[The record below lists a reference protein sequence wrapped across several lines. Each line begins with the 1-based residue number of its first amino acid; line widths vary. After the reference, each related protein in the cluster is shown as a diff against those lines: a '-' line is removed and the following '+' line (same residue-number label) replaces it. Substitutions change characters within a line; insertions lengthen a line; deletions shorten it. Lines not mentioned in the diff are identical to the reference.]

1 MTWSPFFTLVTPR
14 PTSTTT
20 PAPSWPRIA
29 GNNPSGSAPDSVNSS
44 VWQTPVALIST
55 STSPSRGPSSWTV
68 DISSGFP
75 AATAMAARTSMS
87 ISSYSSVVMSYR
99 AVRHAQTGVAAKHMI
114 GQSGRQ
120 MNHNLEHLAARA
132 APAIFVVF
140 WSTGFVA
147 TKYVLHSAEPLTYL
161 SIRMALV
168 VVLMAVIVAIARP
181 KWPDRVGVFHSI
193 VAGILVHGFYLGGTA
208 IAIAHSIPAGLS
220 ALIPGLQP
228 ILTSTLANRWLGERV
243 TPQQWTGLL
252 LGLAGVVLILH
263 DRPMSGEAGWGWL
276 ASGMSLVSITLGTLY
291 QQRYCG
297 KIDWR
302 AGNLVQYIAVTIFF
316 AAGAALFESNVV
328 HWTGEFVLSLIWLA
342 VVLSIGSIGLLYWLI
357 RRSAA
362 TSVASLF
369 YLVPAVTAVMAYLLF
384 GERLDGIAIA
394 GMVACA
400 AAVFL
405 VNRRARA

>member
-1 MTWSPFFTLVTPR
+1 
-14 PTSTTT
+14 
-20 PAPSWPRIA
+20 
-29 GNNPSGSAPDSVNSS
+29 
-44 VWQTPVALIST
+44 
-55 STSPSRGPSSWTV
+55 
-68 DISSGFP
+68 
-75 AATAMAARTSMS
+75 
-87 ISSYSSVVMSYR
+87 
-99 AVRHAQTGVAAKHMI
+99 
-114 GQSGRQ
+114 
-120 MNHNLEHLAARA
+120 MNQEFENWAARA
-132 APAIFVVF
+132 APSIFVVL

-147 TKYVLHSAEPLTYL
+147 TKYALHGAAPLTYL

-168 VVLMAVIVAIARP
+168 VGLMAIIVMIARP
-181 KWPDRVGVFHSI
+181 KWPDSSGIGHSI

-208 IAIAHSIPAGLS
+208 VAISHSIPAGLS

-243 TPQQWTGLL
+243 RPLQWTGLL

-263 DRPMSGEAGWGWL
+263 GRQMTGDAGWGWL
-276 ASGMSLVSITLGTLY
+276 ASGVSLVSITLGTLY
-291 QQRYCG
+291 QRRYCNQ
-297 KIDWR
+297 IDWR

-316 AAGAALFESNVV
+316 GAGAWLFEDNAVQWSR
-328 HWTGEFVLSLIWLA
+328 EFVLALAWLA

-357 RRSAA
+357 RRAAA

-369 YLVPAVTAVMAYLLF
+369 YLVPAVTSVMAYVLF

-405 VNRRARA
+405 VNRRAPA

>member
-1 MTWSPFFTLVTPR
+1 
-14 PTSTTT
+14 
-20 PAPSWPRIA
+20 
-29 GNNPSGSAPDSVNSS
+29 
-44 VWQTPVALIST
+44 
-55 STSPSRGPSSWTV
+55 
-68 DISSGFP
+68 
-75 AATAMAARTSMS
+75 
-87 ISSYSSVVMSYR
+87 
-99 AVRHAQTGVAAKHMI
+99 
-114 GQSGRQ
+114 

-140 WSTGFVA
+140 WSTGFIS
-147 TKYVLHSAEPLTYL
+147 TKYVLHNAEPLTYL
-161 SIRMALV
+161 AIRMALV
-168 VVLMAVIVAIARP
+168 VGLMAVVVAIARP
-181 KWPDRVGVFHSI
+181 RWPDGTGMAHSV

-208 IAIAHSIPAGLS
+208 VAHSIPVGLS

-243 TPQQWTGLL
+243 TPLQWMGLL

-263 DRPMSGEAGWGWL
+263 NRPMSGEAGWGWL
-276 ASGMSLVSITLGTLY
+276 ASGVSLVSITLGTLY
-291 QQRYCG
+291 QSRYCS

-316 AAGAALFESNVV
+316 AAGAWLFESNVV
-328 HWTGEFVLSLIWLA
+328 RWTSEFVLALAWLA

-362 TSVASLF
+362 TLVASLF
-369 YLVPAVTAVMAYLLF
+369 YLVPAVTAVMAYVLF
-384 GERLDGIAIA
+384 GERLDTVAVA

-405 VNRRARA
+405 VNRRA